1 MRICGFLMRRLRDR
15 LLFRA
20 FSGMGTNGIRSLY
33 LFFLLDGSEMGLRLQ
48 CLKEKH
54 N

>member
-1 MRICGFLMRRLRDR
+1 MRICGFLMRSLRDG

-20 FSGMGTNGIRSLY
+20 FGGMGTNGSGSLY
-33 LFFLLDGSEMGLRLQ
+33 LFFLLDGSEVVLRLQ
-48 CLKEKH
+48 CLKKY